1 MLSLNKPQM
10 TVVKVEPKTNFKFVL
25 KDLRQGKFSAFF
37 SFEYGGP
44 KKLKPKWHNFWISVF
59 LMITFQLFFKELV
72 LNFFELFFKASQ
84 DAEFALCLVTLR

>member
-44 KKLKPKWHNFWISVF
+44 KKLKPKWHNFWISMF
-59 LMITFQLFFKELV
+59 LMIIFQLFFKEHV
-72 LNFFELFFKASQ
+72 LFFFELFLNHHRMQSS
-84 DAEFALCLVTLR
+84 LCVL

>member
-44 KKLKPKWHNFWISVF
+44 KKLKPKWHNFWISMF
-59 LMITFQLFFKELV
+59 LMIIFQLFFKEHV
-72 LNFFELFFKASQ
+72 LNFFELFLKHHEMQSS
-84 DAEFALCLVTLR
+84 LCVL

>member
-10 TVVKVEPKTNFKFVL
+10 TVVKVELKTNFKFVL

-44 KKLKPKWHNFWISVF
+44 KKLKPKWHNFWISMF
-59 LMITFQLFFKELV
+59 LMIIFQLFFKEHV
-72 LNFFELFFKASQ
+72 LNFFELFLKHHRMQSS
-84 DAEFALCLVTLR
+84 LCVL

>member
-10 TVVKVEPKTNFKFVL
+10 TVVKVELKTNFKFVL

-59 LMITFQLFFKELV
+59 LMITFQLFFKGTCIK
-72 LNFFELFFKASQ
+72 FF
-84 DAEFALCLVTLR
+84 